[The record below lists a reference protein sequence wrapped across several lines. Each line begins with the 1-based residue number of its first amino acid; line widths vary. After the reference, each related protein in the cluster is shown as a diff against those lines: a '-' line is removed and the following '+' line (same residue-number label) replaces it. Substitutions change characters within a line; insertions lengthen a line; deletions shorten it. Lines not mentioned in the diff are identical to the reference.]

1 MDLASPGV
9 TDVRLRRGNSDLEA
23 DEMKGDHVDE
33 KRDELSKPSLESDL
47 ASIRTILT
55 QQEQEEAKA
64 GEPIPDEIL
73 DGLRRIIQDDK
84 PEWAIPTVASL
95 TLELEE
101 YRRRV
106 KAAESILL
114 TKISQEF
121 EGDPRRMARAIL
133 DLRMELRRC

>member
-1 MDLASPGV
+1 
-9 TDVRLRRGNSDLEA
+9 
-23 DEMKGDHVDE
+23 MKGDHVDE